1 MSIVNFIKELLSL
14 LNFEFFHSDA
24 ITSKLILNLY
34 TRFIMLQI
42 KTKGKKMKL
51 KTTIVAFLAII
62 SSVNLF
68 GADLESITKIV
79 DDINESK
86 DVKERAMLMDKLEEE
101 LVAIDKSQLPETQK
115 IVSKIFITE

>member
-1 MSIVNFIKELLSL
+1 MSSL
-14 LNFEFFHSDA
+14 F
-24 ITSKLILNLY
+24 KLIHNLY
-34 TRFIMLQI
+34 THFIIRQT

-51 KTTIVAFLAII
+51 KNTIAALAII
-62 SSVNLF
+62 SCATLF
-68 GADLESITKIV
+68 GADLESISKIV

-101 LVAIDKSQLPETQK
+101 LVAIDRSELPKTQK

>member
-1 MSIVNFIKELLSL
+1 
-14 LNFEFFHSDA
+14 
-24 ITSKLILNLY
+24 
-34 TRFIMLQI
+34 MLQI